1 MGYMGFGMNKKVYTR
16 KPKQAFSKLKSIYGQ
31 ELRIRTISTSKTT
44 QKLSEREKN
53 KIRIDVKRKYLA
65 LQLKPLIITTAILAI
80 LITIV
85 VKIILPFLFTYKIP
99 EFPNG
104 QVKQEVILNSG
115 TYSRI
120 VINYYENGIMRL
132 STFYSLD
139 HKLCKQITRDSLN
152 NVLTIQEW

>member
-1 MGYMGFGMNKKVYTR
+1 MGFGMNKNVYTR
-16 KPKQAFSKLKSIYGQ
+16 KPKKAFSKLKSIYGG
-31 ELRIRTISTSKTT
+31 ELKNRTSSTTQNSHRLSESEKQRIRK
-44 QKLSEREKN
+44 Q
-53 KIRIDVKRKYLA
+53 VKRKYQV

-80 LITIV
+80 LITVV
-85 VKIILPFLFTYKIP
+85 VKTILPFLFTYKIP

-104 QVKQEVILNSG
+104 QIKQEVILDSG
-115 TYSRI
+115 TYSKI
-120 VINYYENGIMRL
+120 IINYDENVVMRL